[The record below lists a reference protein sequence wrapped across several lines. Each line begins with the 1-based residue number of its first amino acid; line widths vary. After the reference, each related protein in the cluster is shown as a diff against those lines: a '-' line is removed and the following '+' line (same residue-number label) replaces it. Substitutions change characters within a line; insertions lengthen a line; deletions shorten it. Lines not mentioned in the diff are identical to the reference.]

1 MNKSITVNGIMSV
14 CQEFNL
20 LPKLNKEVLEFI
32 LPTIVKQSKNKTILE
47 IAKIFVEAERYYK
60 NVYLKCNKTRL
71 RRVRV
76 YYTLKVTKPLF
87 PDLEP
92 LNKLT
97 KIGNEYFVNRVLM
110 DKRNMPDDAII
121 SDVKNSTTPTKRRK
135 YYECCP
141 NCNYDLQGNNK

>member
-1 MNKSITVNGIMSV
+1 M
-14 CQEFNL
+14 
-20 LPKLNKEVLEFI
+20 
-32 LPTIVKQSKNKTILE
+32 
-47 IAKIFVEAERYYK
+47 
-60 NVYLKCNKTRL
+60 KCNKTRL

-76 YYTLKVTKPLF
+76 YYTLKVTKPIF

-97 KIGNEYFVNRVLM
+97 KIGNEYFKNRVLM
-110 DKRNMPDDAII
+110 DKRNMPDDVVI
-121 SDVKNSTTPTKRRK
+121 SDVKNSTTPTKRKK

>member
-14 CQEFNL
+14 CQDYDL
-20 LPKLNKEVLEFI
+20 LPKLNKKVLEFI
-32 LPTIVKQSKNKTILE
+32 LPIIVEQSKNKTILE
-47 IAKIFVEAERYYK
+47 IAKIFVEAERYY
-60 NVYLKCNKTRL
+60 NDVYLKCNKTRL

-110 DKRNMPDDAII
+110 DKRN
-121 SDVKNSTTPTKRRK
+121 KTPFS
-135 YYECCP
+135 
-141 NCNYDLQGNNK
+141 GS